1 MAKISLLRV
10 LLNERL
16 TAAAD
21 EIIGAVEKTVAEYQ
35 EEITR
40 SKEENE
46 KLRKLLDIVLKPVI
60 KLHRADLQQLTLPV
74 SEKVPPEQQHC
85 EEEWSP
91 SLGMEDP
98 EPTQI
103 YEQELRTSHGREHL
117 HALESKDPNVIFTIA
132 CVKSLCQNQDS
143 TKPSHI
149 YQTKGE
155 EYGQGASLP
164 STSTEQIKTE
174 PDGDGY
180 MSLEPTSEPQLRSVF
195 NHCSAVQ
202 CENSVILSVDRLAS
216 GELPSGSKP
225 PESKRARCQ
234 VCDCCKVKSTLVKH
248 QNIHIRENGAMKW
261 QQDRGPAAATASQ
274 SMDSTLSPPPS
285 RRPAVPRS
293 TAWRQKRKGEEYAHA
308 QQQGALYP
316 KRSDVYRSK
325 VHPDISI
332 PRLTPEYDE
341 LLTNRSGGRP
351 DRYAVLLF
359 RACVTE
365 ERYREWEQNTNWDG
379 SRGKFG
385 LPVNL
390 RMFIRTTVSQ
400 KFPSMSDATRKN
412 IKDRVNEYLRSPRK
426 SGHGLLSLI

>member
-225 PESKRARCQ
+225 PESKRAR
-234 VCDCCKVKSTLVKH
+234 
-248 QNIHIRENGAMKW
+248 
-261 QQDRGPAAATASQ
+261 DRGPAAATASQ

>member
-1 MAKISLLRV
+1 MWNSVRMGQNNAFHSAKMAQISLLRV

-16 TAAAD
+16 TAVAD
-21 EIIGAVEKTVAEYQ
+21 EIFGAVEKTVAEYQ
-35 EEITR
+35 EEIYR

-46 KLRKLLDIVLKPVI
+46 KLRRLLDIVLKPDI
-60 KLHRADLQQLTLPV
+60 KLHRSDLQQLTV

-85 EEEWSP
+85 EQELSP
-91 SLGMEDP
+91 SLRQEDP

-103 YEQELRTSHGREHL
+103 NEQELRTSHGREQL

-132 CVKSLCQNQDS
+132 CVKSLCQNQVS
-143 TKPSHI
+143 TEPSHI
-149 YQTKGE
+149 YQTQSV
-155 EYGQGASLP
+155 EYERGASLP

-174 PDGDGY
+174 PDGEGY
-180 MSLEPTSEPQLRSVF
+180 MSLEPTSEPQPLSAF
-195 NHCSAVQ
+195 NHYSAVQ
-202 CENSVILSVDRLAS
+202 RENRVNLSVDRVAC

-225 PESKRARCQ
+225 PESKSA
-234 VCDCCKVKSTLVKH
+234 L
-248 QNIHIRENGAMKW
+248 
-261 QQDRGPAAATASQ
+261 DRGPAAATGQATASQ
-274 SMDSTLSPPPS
+274 SLDPTLSSPPFH
-285 RRPAVPRS
+285 RPAVPRS
-293 TAWRQKRKGEEYAHA
+293 IAWRQKRKGEEYAHA
-308 QQQGALYP
+308 QQQGTLYP
-316 KRSDVYRSK
+316 KRSNVYRSK

-332 PRLTPEYDE
+332 PHLTPEYDE

-359 RACVTE
+359 RACVSE

-400 KFPSMSDATRKN
+400 KFPSMSDVTRKN

>member
-21 EIIGAVEKTVAEYQ
+21 EIFGAVEKTVAEYQ

-46 KLRKLLDIVLKPVI
+46 KLRRLLDIVLKPVI
-60 KLHRADLQQLTLPV
+60 KLYRADLQQRTLPV
-74 SEKVPPEQQHC
+74 SEKVHPEQQHC
-85 EEEWSP
+85 EQEWSP

-117 HALESKDPNVIFTIA
+117 HALESKDPNVIFTIT

-143 TKPSHI
+143 TEPSHS
-149 YQTKGE
+149 YQTESE

-164 STSTEQIKTE
+164 STSMEQIKTE

-180 MSLEPTSEPQLRSVF
+180 MSLEPTSEPQPLSAF
-195 NHCSAVQ
+195 NHCSAIQ
-202 CENSVILSVDRLAS
+202 CENSVILSVDRVAS

-225 PESKRARCQ
+225 SESKRARCQ
-234 VCDCCKVKSTLVKH
+234 VCDDCCKVKSTLIKH
-248 QNIHIRENGAMKW
+248 QKIHIRENGAMKW
-261 QQDRGPAAATASQ
+261 QQDRGPAAATGSQ
-274 SMDSTLSPPPS
+274 SLDSTLSPPPS
-285 RRPAVPRS
+285 RRPAVPWS
-293 TAWRQKRKGEEYAHA
+293 NAWRQKRKGEEYAHA
-308 QQQGALYP
+308 QQQGALYT
-316 KRSDVYRSK
+316 KRSNVYRSK

-341 LLTNRSGGRP
+341 LLTKRSGGRP

-385 LPVNL
+385 LPMNL
-390 RMFIRTTVSQ
+390 RMFIRATVSQ

-412 IKDRVNEYLRSPRK
+412 MKDGVNEYLRSPRK
-426 SGHGLLSLI
+426 SGHGLL

>member
-1 MAKISLLRV
+1 MWNSVRTGQNNDFHSAKMAKISLLRV

-16 TAAAD
+16 TAVAD
-21 EIIGAVEKTVAEYQ
+21 EIFGAVEKTVAEYQ
-35 EEITR
+35 EEIYR

-46 KLRKLLDIVLKPVI
+46 KLRRLLDIVLKPDI
-60 KLHRADLQQLTLPV
+60 KLHRSDLQQLTV
-74 SEKVPPEQQHC
+74 SEKVPPEQQDC
-85 EEEWSP
+85 EQELSP
-91 SLGMEDP
+91 SLGQEDP
-98 EPTQI
+98 EATQI
-103 YEQELRTSHGREHL
+103 NEQELRTSHGREQL

-132 CVKSLCQNQDS
+132 CVKSLCQNPVS
-143 TKPSHI
+143 TEPSHI
-149 YQTKGE
+149 YQTQSV
-155 EYGQGASLP
+155 EYEQGPSLP

-174 PDGDGY
+174 PDGEGY
-180 MSLEPTSEPQLRSVF
+180 MSLEPTSEPQPLSAF
-195 NHCSAVQ
+195 HHYSAVQ
-202 CENSVILSVDRLAS
+202 RENRILLSVAS

-225 PESKRARCQ
+225 SESKRAR
-234 VCDCCKVKSTLVKH
+234 
-248 QNIHIRENGAMKW
+248 
-261 QQDRGPAAATASQ
+261 DRGPAAATASQ
-274 SMDSTLSPPPS
+274 SLDPTLSSPPFH
-285 RRPAVPRS
+285 RPAVPRS
-293 TAWRQKRKGEEYAHA
+293 IAWRQKRKGEEYAHA

-316 KRSDVYRSK
+316 KRSNVYRSK

-332 PRLTPEYDE
+332 PHLTPEYDE

-359 RACVTE
+359 RACVSE

-400 KFPSMSDATRKN
+400 KFPSMSDVTRKN

>member
-21 EIIGAVEKTVAEYQ
+21 EIFGAVEKTVAEYQ

-46 KLRKLLDIVLKPVI
+46 KLRRLLDIVLKPVI
-60 KLHRADLQQLTLPV
+60 KLYRADLQQRTLPV
-74 SEKVPPEQQHC
+74 SEKVHPEQQHC
-85 EEEWSP
+85 EQEWSP

-117 HALESKDPNVIFTIA
+117 HALESKDPNVIFTIT

-143 TKPSHI
+143 TEPSHS
-149 YQTKGE
+149 YQTESE

-164 STSTEQIKTE
+164 STSMEQIKTE

-180 MSLEPTSEPQLRSVF
+180 MSLEPTSEPQPLSAF
-195 NHCSAVQ
+195 NHCSAIQ
-202 CENSVILSVDRLAS
+202 CENSVILSVDRVAS

-225 PESKRARCQ
+225 SESKRAR
-234 VCDCCKVKSTLVKH
+234 
-248 QNIHIRENGAMKW
+248 
-261 QQDRGPAAATASQ
+261 DRGPAAATGSQ
-274 SMDSTLSPPPS
+274 SLDSTLSPPPS
-285 RRPAVPRS
+285 RRPAVPWS
-293 TAWRQKRKGEEYAHA
+293 NAWRQKRKGEEYAHA
-308 QQQGALYP
+308 QQQGALYT
-316 KRSDVYRSK
+316 KRSNVYRSK

-341 LLTNRSGGRP
+341 LLTKRSGGRP

-385 LPVNL
+385 LPMNL
-390 RMFIRTTVSQ
+390 RMFIRATVSQ

-412 IKDRVNEYLRSPRK
+412 MKDGVNEYLRSPRK
-426 SGHGLLSLI
+426 SGHGLL

>member
-1 MAKISLLRV
+1 MWKSVRTGQNNDFYSAKMAKISLLRV

-16 TAAAD
+16 TAVAD
-21 EIIGAVEKTVAEYQ
+21 EIFGAVEKTVAEYQ
-35 EEITR
+35 EEIYR

-46 KLRKLLDIVLKPVI
+46 KLRRLLDIVLKPDI
-60 KLHRADLQQLTLPV
+60 KLHRSDLQQLTV

-85 EEEWSP
+85 EQELSP
-91 SLGMEDP
+91 SLGQEDP
-98 EPTQI
+98 EATQI
-103 YEQELRTSHGREHL
+103 NEQELRTSHRREQL

-132 CVKSLCQNQDS
+132 CVKSLCQNPVS
-143 TKPSHI
+143 TEPSHI
-149 YQTKGE
+149 YQTQSV
-155 EYGQGASLP
+155 EYEQGPSLP

-174 PDGDGY
+174 PDGEGY
-180 MSLEPTSEPQLRSVF
+180 MSLEPTSEPQPLSAF
-195 NHCSAVQ
+195 HHYSAVQ
-202 CENSVILSVDRLAS
+202 RENRILLSVAS

-225 PESKRARCQ
+225 SESKRARCQ
-234 VCDCCKVKSTLVKH
+234 
-248 QNIHIRENGAMKW
+248 
-261 QQDRGPAAATASQ
+261 DRGPAASTASQ
-274 SMDSTLSPPPS
+274 SLDPTLSSPPFH
-285 RRPAVPRS
+285 RPAVPRS
-293 TAWRQKRKGEEYAHA
+293 IAWRQKRKGEEYAHA

-316 KRSDVYRSK
+316 KRSNVYRSK

-332 PRLTPEYDE
+332 PHLTPEYDE

-359 RACVTE
+359 RACVSE

-400 KFPSMSDATRKN
+400 KFPSMSDVTRKN

>member
-1 MAKISLLRV
+1 MWNSVRTGQNNDFHSAKMAKISLLRV

-16 TAAAD
+16 TAVAD
-21 EIIGAVEKTVAEYQ
+21 EIFGAVEKTVAEYQ
-35 EEITR
+35 EEIYR

-46 KLRKLLDIVLKPVI
+46 KLRRLLDIVLKPDI
-60 KLHRADLQQLTLPV
+60 KLHRSDLQQLTV
-74 SEKVPPEQQHC
+74 SEKVPPEQQDC
-85 EEEWSP
+85 EQELSP
-91 SLGMEDP
+91 SLGQEDP
-98 EPTQI
+98 EATQI
-103 YEQELRTSHGREHL
+103 NEQELRTSHGREQL

-132 CVKSLCQNQDS
+132 CVKSLCQNPVS
-143 TKPSHI
+143 TEPSHI
-149 YQTKGE
+149 YQTQSV
-155 EYGQGASLP
+155 EYEQGPSLP

-174 PDGDGY
+174 PDGEGY
-180 MSLEPTSEPQLRSVF
+180 MSLEPTSEPQPLSAF
-195 NHCSAVQ
+195 HHYSAVQ
-202 CENSVILSVDRLAS
+202 RENRILLSVAS

-225 PESKRARCQ
+225 SESKRARCQ
-234 VCDCCKVKSTLVKH
+234 VCDDCCK
-248 QNIHIRENGAMKW
+248 
-261 QQDRGPAAATASQ
+261 DRGPAAATASQ
-274 SMDSTLSPPPS
+274 SLDPTLSSPPFH
-285 RRPAVPRS
+285 RPAVPRS
-293 TAWRQKRKGEEYAHA
+293 IAWRQKRKGEEYAHA

-316 KRSDVYRSK
+316 KRSNVYRSK

-332 PRLTPEYDE
+332 PHLTPEYDE

-359 RACVTE
+359 RACVSE

-400 KFPSMSDATRKN
+400 KFPSMSDVTRKN

>member
-1 MAKISLLRV
+1 MWKSVRTGQNNDFYSAKMAKISLLRV

-16 TAAAD
+16 TAVAD
-21 EIIGAVEKTVAEYQ
+21 EIFGAVEKTVAEYQ
-35 EEITR
+35 EEIYR

-46 KLRKLLDIVLKPVI
+46 KLRRLLDIVLKPDI
-60 KLHRADLQQLTLPV
+60 KLHRSDLQQLTV

-85 EEEWSP
+85 EQELSP
-91 SLGMEDP
+91 SLGQEDP
-98 EPTQI
+98 EATQI
-103 YEQELRTSHGREHL
+103 NEQELRTSHRREQL

-132 CVKSLCQNQDS
+132 CVKSLCQNPVS
-143 TKPSHI
+143 TEPSHI
-149 YQTKGE
+149 YQTQSV
-155 EYGQGASLP
+155 EYEQGPSLP

-174 PDGDGY
+174 PDGEGY
-180 MSLEPTSEPQLRSVF
+180 MSLEPTSEPQPLSAF
-195 NHCSAVQ
+195 HHYSAVQ
-202 CENSVILSVDRLAS
+202 RENRILLSVAS

-225 PESKRARCQ
+225 SESKRAR
-234 VCDCCKVKSTLVKH
+234 
-248 QNIHIRENGAMKW
+248 
-261 QQDRGPAAATASQ
+261 DRGPAASTASQ
-274 SMDSTLSPPPS
+274 SLDPTLSSPPFH
-285 RRPAVPRS
+285 RPAVPRS
-293 TAWRQKRKGEEYAHA
+293 IAWRQKRKGEEYAHA

-316 KRSDVYRSK
+316 KRSNVYRSK

-332 PRLTPEYDE
+332 PHLTPEYDE

-359 RACVTE
+359 RACVSE

-400 KFPSMSDATRKN
+400 KFPSMSDVTRKN

>member
-1 MAKISLLRV
+1 MWNSVRTGQNKDFHSAKMAKISLLRV

-16 TAAAD
+16 TAVAD
-21 EIIGAVEKTVAEYQ
+21 EIFGAVEKTVAEYQ
-35 EEITR
+35 EEIYR

-46 KLRKLLDIVLKPVI
+46 KLRRLLDIVLKPDI
-60 KLHRADLQQLTLPV
+60 KLHRSDLQQLPV
-74 SEKVPPEQQHC
+74 SEKVPPEQQ
-85 EEEWSP
+85 ELSP
-91 SLGMEDP
+91 SLRQEDP
-98 EPTQI
+98 EATQI
-103 YEQELRTSHGREHL
+103 NEQELRTSHGREQL

-132 CVKSLCQNQDS
+132 CVKSLCQNPVS
-143 TKPSHI
+143 TEPSHI
-149 YQTKGE
+149 YQTQSV
-155 EYGQGASLP
+155 EYEQGPSLP

-174 PDGDGY
+174 PDGEGY
-180 MSLEPTSEPQLRSVF
+180 MSLEPTSEPQPLSAF
-195 NHCSAVQ
+195 HHYSAVQ
-202 CENSVILSVDRLAS
+202 CENRILLSVAS

-225 PESKRARCQ
+225 SESKRAR
-234 VCDCCKVKSTLVKH
+234 
-248 QNIHIRENGAMKW
+248 
-261 QQDRGPAAATASQ
+261 DRGPAAATASQ
-274 SMDSTLSPPPS
+274 SLDPTLSSPPFHG
-285 RRPAVPRS
+285 PAVPRS
-293 TAWRQKRKGEEYAHA
+293 IAWRQKRKGEEYAHA

-316 KRSDVYRSK
+316 KRSNVYRSK

-332 PRLTPEYDE
+332 PHLTPEYDE

-359 RACVTE
+359 RACVSE

-400 KFPSMSDATRKN
+400 KFPSMSDVTRKN

>member
-1 MAKISLLRV
+1 MWNSVRTGQNNDFHSAKMAKISLLRV

-16 TAAAD
+16 TAVAD
-21 EIIGAVEKTVAEYQ
+21 EIFGAVEKTVAEYQ
-35 EEITR
+35 EEIYR

-46 KLRKLLDIVLKPVI
+46 KLRRLLDIVLKPDI
-60 KLHRADLQQLTLPV
+60 KLHRSDLQQLTV

-85 EEEWSP
+85 EQELSP
-91 SLGMEDP
+91 SLGQEDP
-98 EPTQI
+98 EATQI
-103 YEQELRTSHGREHL
+103 NEQELRTSHGREQL

-132 CVKSLCQNQDS
+132 CVKSLCQNPVS
-143 TKPSHI
+143 TEPSHI
-149 YQTKGE
+149 YQTQSV
-155 EYGQGASLP
+155 EYEQGPSLP

-174 PDGDGY
+174 PDGEGY
-180 MSLEPTSEPQLRSVF
+180 MSLEPTSEPQPLSAF
-195 NHCSAVQ
+195 HHYSAVQ
-202 CENSVILSVDRLAS
+202 CENRILLSVAS

-225 PESKRARCQ
+225 SESKRAR
-234 VCDCCKVKSTLVKH
+234 
-248 QNIHIRENGAMKW
+248 
-261 QQDRGPAAATASQ
+261 DRGPAAATASQ
-274 SMDSTLSPPPS
+274 SLDPTLSSPS
-285 RRPAVPRS
+285 FHRPAVPRS
-293 TAWRQKRKGEEYAHA
+293 IAWRQKRKGEEYAHA

-316 KRSDVYRSK
+316 KRSNVYRSK

-332 PRLTPEYDE
+332 PHLTPEYDE

-359 RACVTE
+359 RACVSE

-400 KFPSMSDATRKN
+400 KFPSMSDVTRKN

>member
-21 EIIGAVEKTVAEYQ
+21 EIFGAVEKTVAEYQ

-60 KLHRADLQQLTLPV
+60 KLHRA
-74 SEKVPPEQQHC
+74 
-85 EEEWSP
+85 
-91 SLGMEDP
+91 
-98 EPTQI
+98 
-103 YEQELRTSHGREHL
+103 
-117 HALESKDPNVIFTIA
+117 
-132 CVKSLCQNQDS
+132 
-143 TKPSHI
+143 
-149 YQTKGE
+149 
-155 EYGQGASLP
+155 
-164 STSTEQIKTE
+164 
-174 PDGDGY
+174 
-180 MSLEPTSEPQLRSVF
+180 
-195 NHCSAVQ
+195 
-202 CENSVILSVDRLAS
+202 
-216 GELPSGSKP
+216 
-225 PESKRARCQ
+225 
-234 VCDCCKVKSTLVKH
+234 
-248 QNIHIRENGAMKW
+248 
-261 QQDRGPAAATASQ
+261 ASQ
-274 SMDSTLSPPPS
+274 SVDSTLSPPPS
-285 RRPAVPRS
+285 SRPAVPRS
-293 TAWRQKRKGEEYAHA
+293 TAWRQKRKGEEYAHT

-316 KRSDVYRSK
+316 KRSNVYRSK

>member
-1 MAKISLLRV
+1 MWNSVRTGQNNDFHSAKMAKISLLRV

-16 TAAAD
+16 TAVAD
-21 EIIGAVEKTVAEYQ
+21 EIFGAVEKTVAEYQ
-35 EEITR
+35 EEIYR

-46 KLRKLLDIVLKPVI
+46 KLRRLLDIVLKPDI
-60 KLHRADLQQLTLPV
+60 KLHRSDLQQLTV

-85 EEEWSP
+85 EQELSP
-91 SLGMEDP
+91 SLGQEDP
-98 EPTQI
+98 ESTQI
-103 YEQELRTSHGREHL
+103 NEQELRTSHGREQL

-132 CVKSLCQNQDS
+132 CVKSLCQNPVS
-143 TKPSHI
+143 TEPSHI
-149 YQTKGE
+149 YQTQSV
-155 EYGQGASLP
+155 EYEQGPSLP

-174 PDGDGY
+174 PDGEGY
-180 MSLEPTSEPQLRSVF
+180 MSLEPTSEPQPLSAF
-195 NHCSAVQ
+195 HHYSAVQ
-202 CENSVILSVDRLAS
+202 RENRILNVAS

-225 PESKRARCQ
+225 SESKRAR
-234 VCDCCKVKSTLVKH
+234 
-248 QNIHIRENGAMKW
+248 
-261 QQDRGPAAATASQ
+261 DRGPAAATASQ
-274 SMDSTLSPPPS
+274 SLDPTLSSPPFH
-285 RRPAVPRS
+285 RPAVPRS
-293 TAWRQKRKGEEYAHA
+293 IAWRQKRKGEEYAHA

-316 KRSDVYRSK
+316 KRSNVYRSK

-332 PRLTPEYDE
+332 PHLTPEYDE

-359 RACVTE
+359 RACVSE

-400 KFPSMSDATRKN
+400 KFPSMSDVTRKN

>member
-1 MAKISLLRV
+1 MWNSVRTGQNNDFHSAKMAKISLLRV

-16 TAAAD
+16 TAVAD
-21 EIIGAVEKTVAEYQ
+21 EIFGAVEKTVAEYQ
-35 EEITR
+35 EEIYR

-46 KLRKLLDIVLKPVI
+46 KLRRLLDIVLKPDI
-60 KLHRADLQQLTLPV
+60 KLHRSDPQQLTV

-85 EEEWSP
+85 EQDLSP
-91 SLGMEDP
+91 SLGQEVP
-98 EPTQI
+98 EATQI
-103 YEQELRTSHGREHL
+103 NEQELRTSHGREQL

-132 CVKSLCQNQDS
+132 CVKSLCQNPVS
-143 TKPSHI
+143 TEPSHI
-149 YQTKGE
+149 YQTQSV
-155 EYGQGASLP
+155 EYELGPSLP

-174 PDGDGY
+174 PDGEGY
-180 MSLEPTSEPQLRSVF
+180 MSLEPTSEPQPLSAF
-195 NHCSAVQ
+195 HHYSAVQ
-202 CENSVILSVDRLAS
+202 RENRILLSVAS

-225 PESKRARCQ
+225 SESKRAR
-234 VCDCCKVKSTLVKH
+234 
-248 QNIHIRENGAMKW
+248 
-261 QQDRGPAAATASQ
+261 DRGPAAATASQ
-274 SMDSTLSPPPS
+274 SLDPTLSSPPFHC
-285 RRPAVPRS
+285 PAVPRS
-293 TAWRQKRKGEEYAHA
+293 IAWRQKRKGEEYAHA

-316 KRSDVYRSK
+316 KRSNVYRSK

-332 PRLTPEYDE
+332 PHLTPEYDE

-359 RACVTE
+359 RACVSE

-400 KFPSMSDATRKN
+400 KFPSMSDVTRKN